1 MARNW
6 QRSVELSRD
15 RDNVEVENDA
25 NGSKQCCGQE
35 DTDDEGVVEAK
46 KAISNYRR
54 DKDKSWKEKHRESG
68 VNTNPNDNW
77 SKQEEIKPTCSNC
90 SKNPTPRGH
99 GEDGCPA
106 LGRTCYGCGKKGHLQ
121 AACKSETSR
130 TGRVIVGDIVT
141 ARRVYSGSAS
151 QGGPPRG
158 GGGMGA
164 PGGGGDGGMFEM
176 NVPGHK
182 VGLIIGRGGKTVKQL
197 QERSGAKIT
206 IIQDSP
212 KVAHE
217 KPVRIKGDPGAVE
230 AAKELVT
237 EILNRN
243 VGDVGGFSPP
253 KKRFRQKS
261 NGFRGR
267 RGCIQCQSK
276 EKRPRYSRFIKAAPN
291 AQDMDPP
298 NSTQAIKGENDYRP
312 YWIVQ

>member
-1 MARNW
+1 MA
-6 QRSVELSRD
+6 
-15 RDNVEVENDA
+15 
-25 NGSKQCCGQE
+25 K
-35 DTDDEGVVEAK
+35 
-46 KAISNYRR
+46 
-54 DKDKSWKEKHRESG
+54 
-68 VNTNPNDNW
+68 
-77 SKQEEIKPTCSNC
+77 
-90 SKNPTPRGH
+90 
-99 GEDGCPA
+99 
-106 LGRTCYGCGKKGHLQ
+106 
-121 AACKSETSR
+121 
-130 TGRVIVGDIVT
+130 RV
-141 ARRVYSGSAS
+141 SFGSAGR
-151 QGGPPRG
+151 GGPPRG

-217 KPVRIKGDPGAVE
+217 KPLRITGDPGAVE

-253 KKRFRQKS
+253 RKRFRQKS
-261 NGFRGR
+261 KGFRGR

-276 EKRPRYSRFIKAAPN
+276 EKRPRYSHFIKPDPN
-291 AQDMDPP
+291 AEDSEHTSIAQEVHD
-298 NSTQAIKGENDYRP
+298 ENEGCLKVPGSNPTDDYRP
-312 YWIVQ
+312 ICTAK

>member
-1 MARNW
+1 M
-6 QRSVELSRD
+6 
-15 RDNVEVENDA
+15 
-25 NGSKQCCGQE
+25 
-35 DTDDEGVVEAK
+35 GV
-46 KAISNYRR
+46 
-54 DKDKSWKEKHRESG
+54 
-68 VNTNPNDNW
+68 
-77 SKQEEIKPTCSNC
+77 
-90 SKNPTPRGH
+90 
-99 GEDGCPA
+99 
-106 LGRTCYGCGKKGHLQ
+106 
-121 AACKSETSR
+121 
-130 TGRVIVGDIVT
+130 
-141 ARRVYSGSAS
+141 
-151 QGGPPRG
+151 
-158 GGGMGA
+158 

-176 NVPGHK
+176 NVPGRK

-212 KVAHE
+212 KIAHE

-230 AAKELVT
+230 AAKELVS
-237 EILNRN
+237 EILNRK

-253 KKRFRQKS
+253 RKRFRQKS

-298 NSTQAIKGENDYRP
+298 NITQAIKEENDYRP